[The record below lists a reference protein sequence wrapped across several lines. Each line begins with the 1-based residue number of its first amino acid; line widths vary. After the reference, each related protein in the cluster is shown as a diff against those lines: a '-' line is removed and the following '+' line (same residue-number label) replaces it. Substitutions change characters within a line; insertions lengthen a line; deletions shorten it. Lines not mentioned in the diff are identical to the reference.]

1 MTKTPLY
8 VLVPFVTTPSID
20 DVMLQHSTGRGGVGN
35 IQNRSRSRSR
45 DASNV
50 SSSTLHSS
58 GRGGAGNIH
67 LGSSVLSE
75 VIDEEERHKLHP
87 QSGM

>member
-1 MTKTPLY
+1 MFLFLSLDDSSVND
-8 VLVPFVTTPSID
+8 VL
-20 DVMLQHSTGRGGVGN
+20 LQHSTGRGGVGN
-35 IQNRSRSRSR
+35 IQNRSRSR
-45 DASNV
+45 DASNA

-58 GRGGAGNIH
+58 GRGGVGNIH

-87 QSGM
+87 ESGM